1 MEGEED
7 QEDDEGAEID
17 IDDPE
22 ALAARGLKRVTVEGE
37 ESGMDE
43 EYSLDE
49 EGNLFNL
56 KGEYIGQAD
65 QGDEEEV

>member
-1 MEGEED
+1 MEGEE
-7 QEDDEGAEID
+7 EEEAEID

-37 ESGMDE
+37 EGEEE
-43 EYSLDE
+43 EYLLDN

-56 KGEYIGQAD
+56 KGEYIG
-65 QGDEEEV
+65 

>member
-1 MEGEED
+1 
-7 QEDDEGAEID
+7 
-17 IDDPE
+17 
-22 ALAARGLKRVTVEGE
+22 LAARGLKRVTVEGE

-43 EYSLDE
+43 EYLLDE